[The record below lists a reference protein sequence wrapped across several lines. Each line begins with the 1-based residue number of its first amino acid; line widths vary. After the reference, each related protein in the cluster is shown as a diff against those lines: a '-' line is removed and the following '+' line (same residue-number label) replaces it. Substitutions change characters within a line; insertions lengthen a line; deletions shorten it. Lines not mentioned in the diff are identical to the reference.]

1 MPRVFSP
8 PSVCGSPIN
17 TEEFQPHS
25 LRGAR
30 SPRRRGA
37 FTKETEM
44 NGRVDGRPLWR
55 KLIHEFELAQQ
66 MIVNLSVHCRDE
78 RMSSLYCQFTLGN
91 PFMKRLAL
99 IIALLL
105 MLAIAAFYFP
115 NRQASEK
122 EGIRTQS
129 PTSYESVRP
138 QVSQANPKEVPPV
151 NSAETILAETKQK
164 IDLIRKQHDERL
176 ARLAEITTPE
186 VQQKMIDGQMR
197 FREPAYRD
205 LFESWDL
212 DASTAEQAL
221 KIIREREVQL
231 METRLKFFRKGSN
244 GAQESQQGQTIDI
257 ALAEAKLMELLGE
270 KNLQELAKRESEM
283 DTARKADALRK
294 MRED

>member
-1 MPRVFSP
+1 
-8 PSVCGSPIN
+8 
-17 TEEFQPHS
+17 
-25 LRGAR
+25 
-30 SPRRRGA
+30 
-37 FTKETEM
+37 M
-44 NGRVDGRPLWR
+44 NGRADGRPLWR
-55 KLIHEFELAQQ
+55 KFIHEIELAQQ

-78 RMSSLYCQFTLGN
+78 RTSSLNCQFTVGN

-99 IIALLL
+99 IIAVLL

-115 NRQASEK
+115 NRQASET
-122 EGIRTQS
+122 EGVRTQS
-129 PTSYESVRP
+129 PASSKSVRP

-151 NSAETILAETKQK
+151 KSAETILAETKQK

-221 KIIREREVQL
+221 RIIREREVQL

-270 KNLQELAKRESEM
+270 KNFQELAKRESEM